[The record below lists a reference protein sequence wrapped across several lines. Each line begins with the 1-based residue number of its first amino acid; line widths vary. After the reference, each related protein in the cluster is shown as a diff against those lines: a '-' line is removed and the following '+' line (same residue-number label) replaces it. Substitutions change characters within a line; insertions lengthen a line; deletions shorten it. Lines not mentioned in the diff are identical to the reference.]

1 MHPALLRKIAAL
13 ALESGGTIKFDL
25 KTWDE
30 SLHIA
35 LTGRSNR
42 RTLENFQWLGELAH
56 QRPDPPLAVASTLL
70 VPGYVGAEE
79 VSRLAKFAA
88 AIDPEIPLSLL
99 GFHPHFFMDNLPTTS
114 RRHAGECLRAAR
126 AAGLR
131 RVRIGNPHL
140 LSDLY

>member
-1 MHPALLRKIAAL
+1 MHPALLRKISTL
-13 ALESGGTIKFDL
+13 ALDSGGTIKVDL
-25 KTWDE
+25 KAWTE
-30 SLHIA
+30 SLHLA

-42 RTLENFQWLGELAH
+42 RTLENFQWLGEAAR
-56 QRPDPPLAVASTLL
+56 QRSDPPLVVASTLL
-70 VPGYVGAEE
+70 IPGYVDVEE
-79 VSRLAKFAA
+79 VSSLARFISS
-88 AIDPEIPLSLL
+88 IDPGIPLSLL
-99 GFHPHFFMDNLPTTS
+99 AFHPHFFMDNLPTTS